1 MDDSA
6 GVGQTWGD
14 ATPGAITEEI
24 LWLCQARFQSL
35 RGGETMKKIKIR
47 VLTKTELTKYCSPR
61 AFPQ

>member
-6 GVGQTWGD
+6 GVGQTWRD

-47 VLTKTELTKYCSPR
+47 VLTKTELTAYTQPATGPR
-61 AFPQ
+61 